1 VFLNS
6 DAWTPK
12 GAWKFSRF
20 YKILFRYSY
29 EHKMFNS
36 LPHMLLASFQA
47 SWLDLCWEMS
57 SKPGHCKNIFWLFL
71 QFKLVWWKT
80 VTKRTLDYM
89 KALKDQTFEL
99 LNQKLFLKCIVKPI
113 LSRKK
118 DVGYNEQFRSFEI
131 ARASY
136 LFG

>member
-1 VFLNS
+1 
-6 DAWTPK
+6 
-12 GAWKFSRF
+12 
-20 YKILFRYSY
+20 
-29 EHKMFNS
+29 
-36 LPHMLLASFQA
+36 
-47 SWLDLCWEMS
+47 
-57 SKPGHCKNIFWLFL
+57 
-71 QFKLVWWKT
+71 
-80 VTKRTLDYM
+80 M

>member
-1 VFLNS
+1 
-6 DAWTPK
+6 
-12 GAWKFSRF
+12 
-20 YKILFRYSY
+20 
-29 EHKMFNS
+29 
-36 LPHMLLASFQA
+36 
-47 SWLDLCWEMS
+47 
-57 SKPGHCKNIFWLFL
+57 
-71 QFKLVWWKT
+71 